1 MELIIAIL
9 LAVVAVAVV
18 VVFGFAAVIML
29 SVIIDGPKDLE
40 YFSDDD
46 W

>member
-1 MELIIAIL
+1 MELILAIV
-9 LAVVAVAVV
+9 LAVIGIAVV
-18 VVFGFAAVIML
+18 VVFGLAAVVML